1 MSAAEKSQTENDIA
15 LRRQRAIESFSNALR
30 HWRLNVRQVTN
41 SQRVGKRF
49 SGYRWSADAS
59 RCDIL
64 PNKNLGFR
72 LHENTSVSTHT
83 QNS

>member
-1 MSAAEKSQTENDIA
+1 MRE
-15 LRRQRAIESFSNALR
+15 
-30 HWRLNVRQVTN
+30 VTN

-72 LHENTSVSTHT
+72 LHENTSVFAHT